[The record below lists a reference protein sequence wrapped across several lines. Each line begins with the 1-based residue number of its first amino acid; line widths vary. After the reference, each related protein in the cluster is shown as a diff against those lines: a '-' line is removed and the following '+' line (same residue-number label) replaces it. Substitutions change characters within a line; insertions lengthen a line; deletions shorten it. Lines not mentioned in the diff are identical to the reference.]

1 MLLSLVEIKE
11 KLKPQ
16 LKSLWGIDDFKVVR
30 AGRKDKFWILMV
42 EYQESEKGP
51 AGVVQYFKTKIS
63 GLSVEGETGKLEA
76 LID

>member
-1 MLLSLVEIKE
+1 MVLSLIEVKE

-30 AGRKDKFWILMV
+30 AERKDKFWILIV
-42 EYQESEKGP
+42 EYQESERGP
-51 AGVVQYFKTKIS
+51 AGVAQYFRTKTS
-63 GLSVEGETGKLEA
+63 GLSVEAETGKIDT

>member
-30 AGRKDKFWILMV
+30 AERKDKFWILMV

-63 GLSVEGETGKLEA
+63 GLSVEGETGKIEA

>member
-63 GLSVEGETGKLEA
+63 GLSVEGETGKIEA